1 MAISDND
8 QQLQQNFDMTI
19 SNPVPSAPSNIS
31 VVGGLFAIDIE
42 YDKPTDND
50 WIGTIIALSSTNPP
64 NTTTERVAKAPGNK
78 FSIALDSNG
87 AALLSDTDYYVKIAS
102 YDEFGETGITF
113 SDVYTVRLT
122 QLPTGYYNTTG
133 SFTVSGATVT
143 IPEIT
148 SASLATKAK
157 GAYTTDSWASDT
169 VTGLIQTA
177 LDMDSANA
185 WDSED
190 GTDYST
196 AANRASST
204 FYMHFVGNDRHVPY
218 SVSVPIRRE
227 TGGAW
232 NMFAPLG
239 PVGEAVT
246 TYAEFKTYIEGLWS
260 GTTVTSI
267 YILDDNNAAGFP
279 AISDP
284 EFLDVTASTDSVN
297 YGKGMWVKLTG
308 TNGNTDVSLA
318 GYTSPVEW
326 EVFTEW
332 SLSTMPVGVQ
342 YLGLTDQIDDFEATL
357 PFDVDSLWW
366 WNEQDNAW
374 NSWTKGAPE
383 FLNTLDT
390 IEAGI
395 AYYFGCHGNFDT
407 EQKYVINH
415 PELRHVFSPNETTLQ
430 TRLTSSSFSSSN
442 ISLDLYN
449 TNTVDVTTSS
459 AVIDGNSTSFLSNV
473 SAGDSFK
480 VNADGTWYTVLSV
493 DSDIQ
498 LTLTEAYTGGNGI
511 AEAYTSYGKT
521 VTITDTDHGAMTE
534 DKVEITGF
542 TIAPDSSFNT
552 IHSITRIDDND
563 FTIVLAK
570 APTSAISGTGTIKHS
585 HSDSVRV
592 AKITT
597 DASGDIETITTYR
610 SGI

>member
-204 FYMHFVGNDRHVPY
+204 FYMHFVGNDRYVPY
-218 SVSVPIRRE
+218 SVTVPLRRE

-415 PELRHVFSPNETTLQ
+415 PELRHVFSSNETTLQ
-430 TRLTSSSFSSSN
+430 TRLTNSSFAGSN
-442 ISLDLYN
+442 ISISG
-449 TNTVDVTTSS
+449 TT
-459 AVIDGNSTSFLSNV
+459 A
-473 SAGDSFK
+473 
-480 VNADGTWYTVLSV
+480 
-493 DSDIQ
+493 
-498 LTLTEAYTGGNGI
+498 
-511 AEAYTSYGKT
+511 T
-521 VTITDTDHGAMTE
+521 VTSTGHGAMTE
-534 DKVEITGF
+534 DKVELTGF
-542 TIAPDSSFNT
+542 TAPTGLKDTEFNNF
-552 IHSITRIDDND
+552 HSITRVDDD
-563 FTIVLAK
+563 TYTFTVSSGGSG
-570 APTSAISGTGTIKHS
+570 SASGTGTIKHS

>member
-1 MAISDND
+1 
-8 QQLQQNFDMTI
+8 MTI

-218 SVSVPIRRE
+218 SVTVPLER
-227 TGGAW
+227 TSGGRWNILGVIGPINGVEGQTYTQYKSALESAW
-232 NMFAPLG
+232 
-239 PVGEAVT
+239 T
-246 TYAEFKTYIEGLWS
+246 
-260 GTTVTSI
+260 GTTVDSMWK
-267 YILDDNNAAGFP
+267 LDDSDDLQGFYSTGTVSVTNGSAVITGVSTGWLGEDFGP
-279 AISDP
+279 GYSFSIDDGVTEYEILSVDSDTQITLTANYNEATDSGKSYIIYGIGFIEITSSSDP
-284 EFLDVTASTDSVN
+284 IDV
-297 YGKGMWVKLTG
+297 GKGLWVKLSG
-308 TNGNTDVSLA
+308 TNATQNVVLA
-318 GYTSPVEW
+318 GYLPPVEW
-326 EVFTEW
+326 EVFTKW
-332 SLSTMPVGVQ
+332 SLIGMPH
-342 YLGLTDQIDDFEATL
+342 GLPYVDYGSDNYTNQIDDFEATL
-357 PFDVDSLWW
+357 PFDIDSIWW
-366 WNEQDNAW
+366 WDGDAG
-374 NSWTKGAPE
+374 SWKSWVKGVPE

-390 IEAGI
+390 IEAGY
-395 AYYFGCHGNFDT
+395 AYYFGCHGNFDN

-430 TRLTSSSFSSSN
+430 TRLTNSSFAGSN
-442 ISLDLYN
+442 ISISG
-449 TNTVDVTTSS
+449 TT
-459 AVIDGNSTSFLSNV
+459 A
-473 SAGDSFK
+473 
-480 VNADGTWYTVLSV
+480 
-493 DSDIQ
+493 
-498 LTLTEAYTGGNGI
+498 
-511 AEAYTSYGKT
+511 T
-521 VTITDTDHGAMTE
+521 VTSTGHGAMTE
-534 DKVEITGF
+534 DKVELTGF
-542 TIAPDSSFNT
+542 TAPTGLKDTEFNNF
-552 IHSITRIDDND
+552 HSITRVDDD
-563 FTIVLAK
+563 TYTFTVSSGGSG
-570 APTSAISGTGTIKHS
+570 SASGTGTIKHS